1 MEIKALLEQLSKED
15 ASIEEIE
22 QAAGKAFL
30 PPIEI
35 PLNISIESTIK
46 EIESISSRLH
56 SLHEASPRDPI
67 ILNKIVSLLEL
78 KMKLLGMTNVKP
90 DMQAIIDSEINNY
103 KARFL
108 ATAYEFL
115 DNATMKEMCDML
127 SKEGL

>member
-15 ASIEEIE
+15 VSIDEIE
-22 QAAGKAFL
+22 QAGGRAFL

-46 EIESISSRLH
+46 EIESISTRLH
-56 SLHEASPRDPI
+56 NLHQASPRDPI

-108 ATAYEFL
+108 AIVYGFV
-115 DNATMKEMCDML
+115 DNATMKEMCEIL